1 MQCSKCEKRKDLTEY
16 SFRNV
21 SDKIYYLY
29 CNTCRNETK
38 EIQQKY
44 KDKAVENYNLIKII
58 NKIECSCGITY
69 VSYREFHTIRHLNSK
84 KHKKLSELK
93 G

>member
-1 MQCSKCEKRKDLTEY
+1 MQCSKCDKRKDLNEY
-16 SFRNV
+16 SFRNE

-29 CNTCRNETK
+29 CNTCRNETQ
-38 EIQQKY
+38 EIQKKY

-69 VSYREFHTIRHLNSK
+69 VCYRDFHMIRHLNSK
-84 KHKKLSELK
+84 KHKKLLELK